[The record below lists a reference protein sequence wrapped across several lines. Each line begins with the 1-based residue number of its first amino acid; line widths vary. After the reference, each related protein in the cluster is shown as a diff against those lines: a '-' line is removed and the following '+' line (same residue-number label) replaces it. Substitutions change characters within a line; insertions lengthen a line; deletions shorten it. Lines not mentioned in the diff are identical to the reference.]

1 VDPARDAG
9 GRGGTCRFGA
19 MTPFFDRLEAI
30 RQERHTTLCVG
41 IDPRLDRLPDEIRR
55 EAGDGVEDL
64 LAGFGIEILELVA
77 EHAACVKPQIAFF
90 EAHGLAGLRAYAT
103 VVREARRRG
112 VPVIGDVKRGDIGST
127 ASAYAAGHLRPGGDL
142 EVDAI
147 TVNPYLGA
155 DALAPFVE
163 AATAAGKGV
172 YVLVRT
178 SNPGA
183 RDLQELRVE
192 EDGRRFF
199 EATADL
205 VASLGAGSVSAETGL
220 SAVGAVVGATAPAAG
235 AALRQRLPSTAFLV
249 PGYGA
254 QGASARDVAATHR
267 HDGSGVVVNAS
278 RSITFPKAEPGAWRE
293 AVVAAARSA
302 RQELYDASV
311 HA

>member
-1 VDPARDAG
+1 
-9 GRGGTCRFGA
+9 

-30 RQERHTTLCVG
+30 RRERSTTLCVG
-41 IDPRLDRLPDEIRR
+41 IDPRLERLPEEVRR
-55 EAGDGVEDL
+55 AAGDDVEAQLTRFGV
-64 LAGFGIEILELVA
+64 EILELVSG
-77 EHAACVKPQIAFF
+77 HAACVKPQIAFF
-90 EAHGLAGLRAYAT
+90 EAHGMPGLRAYAA

-163 AATAAGKGV
+163 AAVSAGKGI

-183 RDLQELRVE
+183 RDLQELHVE
-192 EDGRRFF
+192 EDGRLFF

-205 VASLGAGSVSAETGL
+205 VASLGAGSISADTGL
-220 SAVGAVVGATAPAAG
+220 SAVGAVVGATAPEAG
-235 AALRQRLPSTAFLV
+235 AALRRRLPSTPFLV

-254 QGASARDVAATHR
+254 QGASARDVAATYR
-267 HDGSGVVVNAS
+267 DDGSGVVVNAS
-278 RSITFPKAEPGAWRE
+278 RSITFPKAEAGAWRE
-293 AVVAAARSA
+293 AVAAAARSA
-302 RQELYDASV
+302 REELYDASV
-311 HA
+311 RA